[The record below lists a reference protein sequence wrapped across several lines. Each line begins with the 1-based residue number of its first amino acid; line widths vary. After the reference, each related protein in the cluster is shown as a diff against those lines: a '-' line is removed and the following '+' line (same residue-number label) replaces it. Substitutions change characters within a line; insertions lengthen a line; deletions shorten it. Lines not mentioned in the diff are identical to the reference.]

1 MQTNMQSTHAE
12 TMQHPGHA
20 HHAHIPPFLRLMR
33 MAAPEGREL
42 LAILVYAVGSGVFTL
57 MGPVV
62 AMAVVNTVA
71 LGTLLQ
77 QLFVLCAA
85 LFFALGLA
93 AVLSLFQS
101 VAVEYIQ
108 RRIFVRIAD
117 NLVYRLPRVD
127 LRAFYRQH
135 GPELINRFFDVL
147 TIQKAGATLL
157 LDGVSTALQVGI
169 GLLLLSFYH
178 AYLLGFGLVLTAS
191 LVFLFLVLGHGAVR
205 TSVRESIAKFRVA
218 GWMEEIARHPVAFKM
233 ASGEQFAKTTCDA
246 MVAEYLD
253 ARGAHFRILLRQSVF
268 AFAVQVAASVAL
280 LALGGYLVHTEQ
292 LTLGQL
298 VAAEIVVTLVV
309 GTFAKF
315 GKQLESFYDLLAAVD
330 KIGYLI
336 DLPIERPGGVVH
348 AGGAHPAKLDVHDVE
363 FAYEGIQRNTVS
375 RFSMRVGPGD
385 RVAVT
390 GPNGSGKSTLMDIL
404 YGLRSPSA
412 GWVEFDGM
420 DMRELNLEAM
430 RHHIA
435 LVQRIEIFEGT
446 LLDNVRMGRSD
457 IGLAQV
463 RHALEQVGLLE
474 TAMALPAGLETP
486 LWTGGSPL
494 SLGHANRLMLARA
507 IVGRPRLLILD
518 ETLEQM
524 DESIQKKIIPLI
536 FDRSAPW
543 TLVLVTHSPEIQSM
557 CDRVIRL
564 GSEAPATDP
573 SVSPKI

>member
-147 TIQKAGATLL
+147 TIQKSGATLL

-457 IGLAQV
+457 IGVSQV